1 MTGTNTAGVV
11 HTTVGVTT
19 GMMTAYNNTKIANPG
34 TAPTVADSATAGSFV
49 ATNSYGVAYTY
60 TNALGGETLP
70 SPVVLHT
77 LASGKTSFTAAPAEG
92 AMPAGATGIN
102 YYVDGQLCAQA
113 TSVVA
118 LQISNFGTL
127 TGTNAPSVSTAFVAT
142 DGSQIP
148 VGIAPANFKTD
159 ALGRVIYGNV
169 PLLPPFISN
178 DLSVPVY
185 VQGFFFTQDLVNLD
199 AYAVGVLGRLVA
211 GNSTTGVIHV
221 Y

>member
-1 MTGTNTAGVV
+1 VNV
-11 HTTVGVTT
+11 HTTT
-19 GMMTAYNNTKIANPG
+19 GLTSGWLTAYNGAKIANPATG
-34 TAPTVADSATAGSFV
+34 PTVADSATAGSFV

-60 TNALGGETLP
+60 TTAAGGETLP
-70 SPVVLHT
+70 SPVTLHA
-77 LASGKTSFTAAPAEG
+77 LVSGKTSFTAAPAEG

-113 TSVVA
+113 TSIAA

-127 TGTNAPSVSTAFVAT
+127 TGTNAPNVNTAFVAA

-185 VQGFFFTQDLVNLD
+185 VKGFFFTQDLLNLD
-199 AYAVGVLGRLVA
+199 ANAVAALGRLVS
-211 GNSTTGVIHV
+211 GTTSTGVI
-221 Y
+221 YIR